1 VDDGNN
7 TVTDEGGIMHQPK
20 ASALFT

>member
-20 ASALFT
+20 ASAMFT